1 MRGRY
6 TPYTPEL
13 AADVCGRVRS
23 GQNLARIAR
32 EPGMPGRS
40 TFTLWLAEKPEFRA
54 LYQAAQS
61 QADGDIRG
69 GPKLER
75 LPPDL
80 RRGYTRAKAEA
91 VCARI
96 AAGASMNQ
104 IAQDHGV
111 PGVVAIYGWL
121 NQHEEFRRMYLAAS
135 EARADR
141 LADEATAIAD
151 DPTGDVLRDRLRIDI
166 RKWRVAVMEPRRHG
180 RQAIDEGQPPVHL
193 RGGAGA
199 ARVGAV
205 ALPRRRGGRGGRR
218 RGGRG
223 RRRQLRLGDRAD
235 RLGPGGVDRQVAGE
249 QADVLAVDIDHHG
262 GRAVGGLA
270 ELRDGPDRGAGA
282 VLHRHAAL
290 QADAGGLRGGS
301 GRGGGSG
308 AGGGRR
314 LRLGEAG
321 GERQCGADE
330 KGFLHERDLR
340 WAAPPMQV

>member
-13 AADVCGRVRS
+13 AAEVCTRVRS
-23 GQNLARIAR
+23 GHNLARIAR

-40 TFTLWLAEKPEFRA
+40 TFTMWLAEKSEFRA
-54 LYQAAQS
+54 LFEAAQS
-61 QADGDIRG
+61 EAGPEIRG

-104 IAQDHGV
+104 LAQDHGA

-121 NQHEEFRRMYLAAS
+121 NEHEEFRQMYLAAS

-151 DPTGDVLRDRLRIDI
+151 EPGGDVPRDRLRIDI

-180 RQAIDEGQPPVHL
+180 RQAMDDSQRPPTYEEML
-193 RGGAGA
+193 EE
-199 ARVGAV
+199 
-205 ALPRRRGGRGGRR
+205 LDRR
-218 RGGRG
+218 
-223 RRRQLRLGDRAD
+223 
-235 RLGPGGVDRQVAGE
+235 
-249 QADVLAVDIDHHG
+249 
-262 GRAVGGLA
+262 
-270 ELRDGPDRGAGA
+270 
-282 VLHRHAAL
+282 
-290 QADAGGLRGGS
+290 S
-301 GRGGGSG
+301 S
-308 AGGGRR
+308 
-314 LRLGEAG
+314 
-321 GERQCGADE
+321 
-330 KGFLHERDLR
+330 
-340 WAAPPMQV
+340 